1 MSTSQDIMFYVECY
15 SNSCDEIYSHK
26 TRCYMCYLAYN
37 MILDGD
43 Y

>member
-1 MSTSQDIMFYVECY
+1 MSTCKDIVFYVECY
-15 SNSCDEIYSHK
+15 CNTCDELHIHK

-37 MILDGD
+37 YILKGE